1 MVNIDKKILIVDD
14 DKNFLWILKQ
24 SVAGEG
30 FSVISAQ
37 DGEEGLE
44 MAMKEKPDLILL
56 DILMP
61 KMEGTEVAKKL
72 KEAGADIPIIF
83 LTNVKDSERVSETME
98 ISGGMADYIL
108 KADIHVEDIINRI
121 KQKLGV

>member
-1 MVNIDKKILIVDD
+1 MANLEKKILVVDD

-24 SVAGEG
+24 GMSAEG
-30 FSVISAQ
+30 FSVVTAQ
-37 DGEEGLE
+37 DGQEGLD
-44 MAMKEKPDLILL
+44 MAKSEKPDLILM

-61 KMEGTEVAKKL
+61 KMEGTEVAAKL
-72 KEAGADIPIIF
+72 KEEGINVPIIF

-98 ISGGMADYIL
+98 ISEGKSDYIL
-108 KADIHVEDIINRI
+108 KADIHIEDVIKRI